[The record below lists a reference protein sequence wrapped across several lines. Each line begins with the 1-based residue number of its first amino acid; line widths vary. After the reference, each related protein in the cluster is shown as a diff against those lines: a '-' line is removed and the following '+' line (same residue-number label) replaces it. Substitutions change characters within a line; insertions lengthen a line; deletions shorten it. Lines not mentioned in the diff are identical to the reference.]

1 MTDDTFIEA
10 IANEPANQLLRLVF
24 ADHLEETGRWQA
36 AQRVREWSLA
46 RPETYSGDVRA
57 RWWRGQ
63 PLPPLHAELGKG
75 NSTLWMA
82 LNGFIDSNA
91 FFKEYETEADGMR
104 MFMNALLEDDDENLQ
119 VPAGDNRRA
128 ARGDAARS

>member
-10 IANEPANQLLRLVF
+10 ICAEPANQLLRLCF

-46 RPETYSGDVRA
+46 RPETCSDTRA

-82 LNGFIDSNA
+82 LNGFIDSDA
-91 FFKEYETEADGMR
+91 FFKEYETEANGMR
-104 MFMNALLEDDDENLQ
+104 MFMEALL
-119 VPAGDNRRA
+119 GGR
-128 ARGDAARS
+128 

>member
-46 RPETYSGDVRA
+46 RPETCSDTRA

-63 PLPPLHAELGKG
+63 PLLPLHAEVGWH
-75 NSTLWMA
+75 STPLWRA
-82 LNGFIDSNA
+82 LKGFIDSDTY
-91 FFKEYETEADGMR
+91 FKEYETEANGMR
-104 MFMNALLEDDDENLQ
+104 MFMEALL
-119 VPAGDNRRA
+119 GGR
-128 ARGDAARS
+128 